1 MYCSTIRNKTTV
13 KKYYFEVLKDNVKRV
28 CIFHIILVNNSSSLI
43 TSVKNRGEW
52 EGFNLT
58 DIHYLLSV
66 TKVIC

>member
-13 KKYYFEVLKDNVKRV
+13 KKYYFEVLKRV

-58 DIHYLLSV
+58 DINYLLSV